1 MRNVL
6 MVCSLLMSFLI
17 TGSVLAELSDPYEIY
32 LKHYEATG
40 GLDKQKAIRSTIVEG
55 ELDLVGTGLKGSF
68 KQWNELPLRSRQE
81 VDLTII
87 QQTTG
92 DNGENA
98 WSVDQNGK
106 LQINRDEITLKQRKL
121 QKLIAEFDHLNKNSE
136 FIKLD
141 FQGTDT
147 VGDKNCYV
155 IRMTNTINDDT
166 TVSYFDKESYYLLK
180 AASYTPSGQSIS
192 FNSDF
197 RENGGLMVSYKQE
210 MTMLPV
216 NMTQITNITKM
227 EFNTPIDPSI
237 FEPPAEDVEDF
248 VFTNG
253 KSIEN
258 LKFEFI
264 ENHIYFPVTVGGLT
278 RVWVLDSGAGATV
291 VESSFARELGLELE
305 GKMKGSG
312 AGNVVDVSF
321 TQLPPLQISGLELS
335 SQKAA
340 TIELASLFQM
350 WVGKD
355 VAGILGYDFLSRV
368 VTKVDYANELISF
381 YHPDSFSYSGNGII
395 IDAPISKENMFHL
408 PLVVD
413 GEYGGKWNLDLGA
426 GGMNFH
432 YPFAKSKSIL
442 ERKGITGLG
451 HGAGGSIPEMKD
463 RFKTIEFAGFK
474 IDNPIVSWPLEKG
487 EGAFSSGDLTG
498 NLGNT
503 ILRHFILYLDYK
515 NERVIVEKGDDFGKV
530 FPEDHSGLQIANIP
544 DQGVI
549 VNWVSEGTPA
559 DKAGFLIDDLIV
571 SIDGKNCEALG
582 GIIGIK
588 EMLRSDPGTTFKMII
603 KRGDEER
610 ELKLTLADLFN

>member
-1 MRNVL
+1 MQNVL

-17 TGSVLAELSDPYEIY
+17 SGSVLAELSDPYEIY

-40 GLDKQKAIRSTIVEG
+40 GLEKQKAIQSTIVEG

-141 FQGTDT
+141 FLGMDT
-147 VGDKNCYV
+147 VGDKNCYIV
-155 IRMTNTINDDT
+155 RMTNTINDDT
-166 TVSYFDKESYYLLK
+166 TVSYFDKESFYLLK
-180 AASYTPSGQSIS
+180 SSTFTPSGQSITI
-192 FNSDF
+192 NSDF
-197 RENGGLMVSYKQE
+197 REIDGLIVSYKQE

-216 NMTQITNITKM
+216 NMTQVTNITKM
-227 EFNTPIDPSI
+227 EFNTPINPSI
-237 FEPPAEDVEDF
+237 FEPPTTDVEDF

-253 KSIEN
+253 KSVEN

-264 ENHIYFPVTVGGLT
+264 ENHIYFPVTVNGLT
-278 RVWVLDSGAGATV
+278 RIWVLDSGAGATV
-291 VESSFARELGLELE
+291 VENNFARELGLELE

-312 AGNVVDVSF
+312 AGNLVDVSF
-321 TQLPPLQISGLELS
+321 VQIPPLEISGLGLN
-335 SQKAA
+335 SQKAVA
-340 TIELASLFQM
+340 IELASLFQM
-350 WVGKD
+350 WVGMD

-381 YHPDSFSYSGNGII
+381 YHPDSFSYNGNGTI
-395 IDAPISKENMFHL
+395 IDAPVSKENMFHL
-408 PLVVD
+408 PLIVD

-426 GGMNFH
+426 GGMSFH
-432 YPFAKSKSIL
+432 YPFAKSNGIL
-442 ERKGITGLG
+442 DRKGITSLG

-474 IDNPIVSWPLEKG
+474 IDNPIISWPLEKG

-503 ILRHFILYLDYK
+503 ILRHFILYLDYN
-515 NERVIVEKGDDFGKV
+515 NERVIVEKGDDFGKE
-530 FPEDHSGLQIANIP
+530 FPEDHSGLQIAYMP
-544 DQGVI
+544 DKGVT

-559 DKAGFLIDDLIV
+559 DKAGLMVDDIIL

-588 EMLRSDPGTTFKMII
+588 EMLRSDPGTTYNVII
-603 KRGDEER
+603 KRGEEER